1 MPDPDVSHTDL
12 RTRLSECYDDLTFF
26 DGMDEAIVG
35 VCEVH
40 GREPVVCYDRL
51 KCIGLLA
58 QGGMGLDEAA
68 DYFEYNMAGAHVGP
82 TTPAF
87 LDTPESLYI
96 GAPSEPP
103 GTV

>member
-1 MPDPDVSHTDL
+1 MPDPDVPHTDL

-51 KCIGLLA
+51 KCIGLLV
-58 QGGMGLDEAA
+58 QRGMGWDEAA
-68 DYFEYNMAGAHVGP
+68 EYFEYNMAGTHVGP